1 MLVKINTMTSSLQQ
15 FVKQF
20 LENAI
25 ANTDSN
31 HFEFVVLENAT
42 NVNDKNANFRM
53 LPTSLSKEKF
63 YNTMYKMM
71 DTNFKYFQ
79 KQYKEMVIGDTFY
92 QNFKN
97 EEISIFN
104 INTNNVEV
112 FQNKLMANSQTKYK
126 LSILSLPS
134 TLNIYAE
141 NYTKRLIFR
150 VSNRV
155 FVNFENGKNGDDVFY
170 KIYLNY
176 NHEDTVELNSIQKTL
191 EKVLNILI

>member
-1 MLVKINTMTSSLQQ
+1 MSTSLQQ

-31 HFEFVVLENAT
+31 HFEFVVLANST
-42 NVNDKNANFRM
+42 DSNNNDKSNGFRM
-53 LPTSLSKEKF
+53 LPTSISKEKF

-112 FQNKLMANSQTKYK
+112 FQNRLMANSQAKYK

-134 TLNIYAE
+134 TLNVYAE

-176 NHEDTVELNSIQKTL
+176 NHDDTVELNSIQCTL
-191 EKVLNILI
+191 EKILNILI

>member
-1 MLVKINTMTSSLQQ
+1 MLVKINTMTTSLQQ

-20 LENAI
+20 LEMSI

-31 HFEFVVLENAT
+31 HFEFVVLSSST
-42 NVNDKNANFRM
+42 NVNGKNANFHM

-134 TLNIYAE
+134 TLNVYAE

-176 NHEDTVELNSIQKTL
+176 NHDDTVELNSIQKTL

>member
-1 MLVKINTMTSSLQQ
+1 MSTSLQQ
-15 FVKQF
+15 FVKQI
-20 LENAI
+20 LEHAI

-31 HFEFVVLENAT
+31 HFEFVVLANPT
-42 NVNDKNANFRM
+42 FNNDNNDFRM
-53 LPTSLSKEKF
+53 FPTSLSKDKF

-71 DTNFKYFQ
+71 DTNYKYFQ

-104 INTNNVEV
+104 LNTNNVEV
-112 FQNKLMANSQTKYK
+112 FQNKLMANSQAKYK

-134 TLNIYAE
+134 TLNVYAE

-176 NHEDTVELNSIQKTL
+176 NHDDTVELNSIQYTL